1 MKIKKEMT
9 KTLSILLL
17 IITLF
22 SFPSYAEEPETQQET
37 SISQDKDVEDM
48 DIGELLEEIKN
59 LDQEDIK
66 KIKEE
71 VDKVELKKE
80 KTETKRIPLKTRFF
94 DMIIACFTWIKEQ
107 IYNLRYPLIILM
119 ILFVILKYIQ
129 HNRKGGGGKWE
140 EQDKEKQDNY
150 T

>member
-9 KTLSILLL
+9 KPLSILLL

-22 SFPSYAEEPETQQET
+22 SFPSYAEEPATQQET
-37 SISQDKDVEDM
+37 SISQDKDVENM
-48 DIGELLEEIKN
+48 DIGELL
-59 LDQEDIK
+59 EDIK

-80 KTETKRIPLKTRFF
+80 KTEAKRIPLKTRFF
-94 DMIIACFTWIKEQ
+94 DMIIACFSWIKEQ
-107 IYNLRYPLIILM
+107 IYNLRYPIIILM

-129 HNRKGGGGKWE
+129 HNRKGGGGQWE
-140 EQDKEKQDNY
+140 GQGKEKQDNY

>member
-9 KTLSILLL
+9 KQLSILLL

-22 SFPSYAEEPETQQET
+22 SFPSYAEEPTIQQDT
-37 SISQDKDVEDM
+37 SIFQDEDVENM
-48 DIGELLEEIKN
+48 NLGELMEEIKN
-59 LDQEDIK
+59 LDKEDIK

-80 KTETKRIPLKTRFF
+80 KIETEKTPFKTRIIN
-94 DMIIACFTWIKEQ
+94 MIIACFTWIKEQ

-129 HNRKGGGGKWE
+129 HNRKGGGGQWE

>member
-1 MKIKKEMT
+1 MKIKKEMI
-9 KTLSILLL
+9 KQLSILVL
-17 IITLF
+17 IIILF
-22 SFPSYAEEPETQQET
+22 SFPSYAEEPTIQQET
-37 SISQDKDVEDM
+37 SISLYEDENM
-48 DIGELLEEIKN
+48 NLGELLEEIKS
-59 LDQEDIK
+59 LDKEDIK

-80 KTETKRIPLKTRFF
+80 KAETKRIPLKTRFF
-94 DMIIACFTWIKEQ
+94 NMIIACIAWFKEQ
-107 IYNLRYPLIILM
+107 IYNLRYPIIILM

-129 HNRKGGGGKWE
+129 HNRKGGGSQWE

>member
-1 MKIKKEMT
+1 MT
-9 KTLSILLL
+9 KPLSILLL

-22 SFPSYAEEPETQQET
+22 SFPSYAEEPATQQET
-37 SISQDKDVEDM
+37 SISQDKDVENM
-48 DIGELLEEIKN
+48 DRGELLDEIKN
-59 LDQEDIK
+59 LDKEDIK
-66 KIKEE
+66 REE

-80 KTETKRIPLKTRFF
+80 KTEVKRIPLKTRFF

-129 HNRKGGGGKWE
+129 HNRKGGGCKWE

>member
-9 KTLSILLL
+9 KQLSILLL

-22 SFPSYAEEPETQQET
+22 SFPLYAEEPTMQQDT
-37 SISQDKDVEDM
+37 SIFQDEDVENM
-48 DIGELLEEIKN
+48 NLGELLEEIKN
-59 LDQEDIK
+59 LDKEDIK

-80 KTETKRIPLKTRFF
+80 KTEVKRIPLKTRFF
-94 DMIIACFTWIKEQ
+94 DMIIACFTWTKEQ
-107 IYNLRYPLIILM
+107 IYNLRYPLTILM
-119 ILFVILKYIQ
+119 ILFVILKCIQ

-140 EQDKEKQDNY
+140 EQDKEKQDNC